1 MKKNNYFFI
10 AIIWLSS
17 VIGWFINYLYHPI
30 MLNFMSIEAF
40 WIFWSLVWL
49 FNILWVLT
57 SWFDLFLNKEF
68 SKNLENKE
76 RLKSIYFDTL
86 KIFSIIWILVFL
98 LFVLFSPIIAD
109 FIKVD
114 SIFLVILTWVNLIFA
129 FFWIA
134 TWAISKSLKLFEFIS
149 LNQIISP
156 IIKLSFWVLLVYL
169 WFWIYW
175 AIVWFLLTWVFSL
188 FFITYFCFKKL
199 KQVSYKTNTKDLLK
213 DFFSNK
219 KEIINFF
226 FISLFFAIF
235 MNIDVILVRNIF
247 PETEAWIYVWI
258 SVLWKF
264 LIFLLLSIE
273 TVYFWQ
279 IMEFEKSKLPNHL
292 IKNPLFLMLISWSL
306 AIIINL
312 FFWEF
317 FLSILKKDLV
327 IYKDIFLLN
336 LWYFSLLAF
345 VSFFIKVLIW
355 WKSYKI
361 NYICLFLV
369 LFLVF
374 LVYSFWKT
382 SLFNYALSFLIF
394 WFVSILFIWSYF
406 LFVYRKK

>member
-30 MLNFMSIEAF
+30 MLNFMNIEAF

-76 RLKSIYFDTL
+76 KLKSIYFDTL
-86 KIFSIIWILVFL
+86 KIFSIVWIFVFL
-98 LFVLFSPIIAD
+98 LFTIFSPIIAN
-109 FIKVD
+109 FIKID
-114 SIFLVILTWVNLIFA
+114 SVFLVILTWITLIFA

-134 TWAISKSLKLFEFIS
+134 TWAISKSLKLFEIIS

-156 IIKLSFWVLLVYL
+156 ILKLIFWVLLVYL
-169 WFWIYW
+169 GFWIYW

-188 FFITYFCFKKL
+188 FFITYFCFRKL
-199 KQVSYKTNTKDLLK
+199 NWVNYNSNTKKLLK

-292 IKNPLFLMLISWSL
+292 IKNPLFLMIISWSL

-312 FFWEF
+312 FFGEF

-345 VSFFIKVLIW
+345 ISFFIKILIW

-369 LFLVF
+369 LFLIF
-374 LVYSFWKT
+374 LVYNFWKT
-382 SLFNYALSFLIF
+382 SLFNYTLSFLIF
-394 WFVSILFIWSYF
+394 WFVSILFIWAYF

>member
-76 RLKSIYFDTL
+76 KLKSIYFDTL
-86 KIFSIIWILVFL
+86 KIFSIIWLFIFILFA
-98 LFVLFSPIIAD
+98 LFSPIIAN
-109 FIKVD
+109 FIKID
-114 SIFLVILTWVNLIFA
+114 SVFLVILTWITLIFS

-169 WFWIYW
+169 GFWIYW

-188 FFITYFCFKKL
+188 FFITYFCFRKL
-199 KQVSYKTNTKDLLK
+199 NWVSYKPNTKKLLK
-213 DFFSNK
+213 DFSSNK

-247 PETEAWIYVWI
+247 PETEAWIYIWI

-279 IMEFEKSKLPNHL
+279 IMEHEKSNLPSYL
-292 IKNPLFLMLISWSL
+292 IKNPLFLMIISWSL

-312 FFWEF
+312 FFGEF

-345 VSFFIKVLIW
+345 ISFFIKILIW

-361 NYICLFLV
+361 NHICLFLV
-369 LFLVF
+369 LFLIF
-374 LVYSFWKT
+374 LVYNFWKT

-406 LFVYRKK
+406 LFIYRKK